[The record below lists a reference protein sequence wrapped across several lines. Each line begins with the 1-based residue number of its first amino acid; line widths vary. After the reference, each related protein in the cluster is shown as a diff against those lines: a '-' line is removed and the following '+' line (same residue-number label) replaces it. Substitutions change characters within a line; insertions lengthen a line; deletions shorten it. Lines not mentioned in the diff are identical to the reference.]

1 MKRKSNNTKTLQV
14 KLDPNLRQAFL
25 KTALDNDQTGAQLL
39 RAFMK
44 EYVRKNGQSSFK
56 LTP

>member
-1 MKRKSNNTKTLQV
+1 MRHKTNNTKTLQV

-44 EYVRKNGQSSFK
+44 EYVRKHGQAS
-56 LTP
+56 LNL